1 MKDIIRGFKSLGI
14 IGGLLL
20 QGALESMAN
29 TYEENREEYQSYK
42 EESLED
48 QWKRELY
55 YYSDERLD
63 EELRRCLKTLKEEEL
78 MIMNWI
84 ASGRKMIDLSRET
97 GINKDKL
104 QRQKKNILNKLK
116 KSLTLSV

>member
-29 TYEENREEYQSYK
+29 TYEENKEYQSYK
-42 EESLED
+42 EESLYD
-48 QWKRELY
+48 SLIRELY

-63 EELRRCLKTLKEEEL
+63 EELRRCLVYNYNVSYDGRNKCIDK
-78 MIMNWI
+78 I
-84 ASGRKMIDLSRET
+84 AEIKA
-97 GINKDKL
+97 
-104 QRQKKNILNKLK
+104 RQGYK
-116 KSLTLSV
+116 VV

>member
-29 TYEENREEYQSYK
+29 TYEENKEEYQSYK

-63 EELRRCLKTLKEEEL
+63 EELRRCLVYNYNVSYDGRNKCIDK
-78 MIMNWI
+78 I
-84 ASGRKMIDLSRET
+84 AEIKA
-97 GINKDKL
+97 
-104 QRQKKNILNKLK
+104 RQGYK
-116 KSLTLSV
+116 VC

>member
-29 TYEENREEYQSYK
+29 TYEENKEYQSYK

-63 EELRRCLKTLKEEEL
+63 EELRRCLVYNYNVAYDGRNKCIEK
-78 MIMNWI
+78 I
-84 ASGRKMIDLSRET
+84 AEIKA
-97 GINKDKL
+97 
-104 QRQKKNILNKLK
+104 RQGYK
-116 KSLTLSV
+116 VC

>member
-42 EESLED
+42 EESLYD
-48 QWKRELY
+48 SWVRELY
-55 YYSDERLD
+55 YYPDERLD
-63 EELRRCLKTLKEEEL
+63 EELRRCLVYNYNVSYDGRNKCIEK
-78 MIMNWI
+78 I
-84 ASGRKMIDLSRET
+84 AEIKARNNYKIC
-97 GINKDKL
+97 
-104 QRQKKNILNKLK
+104 
-116 KSLTLSV
+116 

>member
-48 QWKRELY
+48 QWERELY

-63 EELRRCLKTLKEEEL
+63 EELRRCLVYNYNVSYDGRNKCIEK
-78 MIMNWI
+78 I
-84 ASGRKMIDLSRET
+84 AEIKA
-97 GINKDKL
+97 
-104 QRQKKNILNKLK
+104 RQGYK
-116 KSLTLSV
+116 VC

>member
-29 TYEENREEYQSYK
+29 TYEENKEYQSYK

-55 YYSDERLD
+55 YYSNERLD
-63 EELRRCLKTLKEEEL
+63 EELRRCLVYNYSVSYDGRNKCIEK
-78 MIMNWI
+78 I
-84 ASGRKMIDLSRET
+84 AEIKARNNYK
-97 GINKDKL
+97 
-104 QRQKKNILNKLK
+104 
-116 KSLTLSV
+116 VC

>member
-1 MKDIIRGFKSLGI
+1 MKREFIEGMKTLGSI
-14 IGGLLL
+14 AAILL

-29 TYEENREEYQSYK
+29 TYEENKEYQSYK

-63 EELRRCLKTLKEEEL
+63 EELRRCLVYNYNVAYDGRNKCIEK
-78 MIMNWI
+78 I
-84 ASGRKMIDLSRET
+84 AEIKARNNYK
-97 GINKDKL
+97 
-104 QRQKKNILNKLK
+104 
-116 KSLTLSV
+116 VC

>member
-29 TYEENREEYQSYK
+29 TYEENREEYQSYR

-63 EELRRCLKTLKEEEL
+63 EELRRCLIYNYSVSYDGRNKCIEK
-78 MIMNWI
+78 I
-84 ASGRKMIDLSRET
+84 AESKA
-97 GINKDKL
+97 
-104 QRQKKNILNKLK
+104 RQGYK
-116 KSLTLSV
+116 VC

>member
-29 TYEENREEYQSYK
+29 TYEENREEYQSYR

-63 EELRRCLKTLKEEEL
+63 EELRRCLVYNYNVAYDGRNKCIEK
-78 MIMNWI
+78 I
-84 ASGRKMIDLSRET
+84 AESKA
-97 GINKDKL
+97 
-104 QRQKKNILNKLK
+104 RQGYK
-116 KSLTLSV
+116 VC

>member
-29 TYEENREEYQSYK
+29 TYEENKEYQSYR

-55 YYSDERLD
+55 YYSDERL
-63 EELRRCLKTLKEEEL
+63 EQELKNCFLYNWSVDYDGRCKC
-78 MIMNWI
+78 IDRI
-84 ASGRKMIDLSRET
+84 AEFKA
-97 GINKDKL
+97 
-104 QRQKKNILNKLK
+104 RQGYK
-116 KSLTLSV
+116 VV

>member
-63 EELRRCLKTLKEEEL
+63 EELRRCLVYNYSISYDGRNKCIEK
-78 MIMNWI
+78 I
-84 ASGRKMIDLSRET
+84 AEIKA
-97 GINKDKL
+97 
-104 QRQKKNILNKLK
+104 RQGYK
-116 KSLTLSV
+116 VC

>member
-20 QGALESMAN
+20 QGALESVAN

-63 EELRRCLKTLKEEEL
+63 EELRRCLVYNYSVSYDGRNKCIEK
-78 MIMNWI
+78 I
-84 ASGRKMIDLSRET
+84 AEIKARNNYK
-97 GINKDKL
+97 
-104 QRQKKNILNKLK
+104 
-116 KSLTLSV
+116 VC

>member
-29 TYEENREEYQSYK
+29 TYEENKEEYQSYK
-42 EESLED
+42 EESLEN

-63 EELRRCLKTLKEEEL
+63 EELRRCLVYNYNVSYDGRNKCIEK
-78 MIMNWI
+78 I
-84 ASGRKMIDLSRET
+84 AEIKARNNYK
-97 GINKDKL
+97 
-104 QRQKKNILNKLK
+104 
-116 KSLTLSV
+116 VC

>member
-29 TYEENREEYQSYK
+29 TYEENKEYTAYK

-55 YYSDERLD
+55 YYSNERLD
-63 EELRRCLKTLKEEEL
+63 EELRRCLVYNYNVSYDGRNKCIEK
-78 MIMNWI
+78 I
-84 ASGRKMIDLSRET
+84 AEIKARNNCKIC
-97 GINKDKL
+97 
-104 QRQKKNILNKLK
+104 
-116 KSLTLSV
+116 